1 MTLYEMEQRYRT
13 FLDMAEEGEISQEAL
28 EDMREYL
35 LADIDDKLEGYGCV
49 LRQLQADA
57 EAVKAEKLRLAQKQA
72 QLENNIDWIRE
83 TMKNAMHLTD
93 RSKVKTKLFTFSIT
107 TRLKT
112 IVDAPE
118 EDLPEQFRKVTY
130 KADTK
135 AIGEYLSAGHEV
147 PWAHQEQAQ
156 SLTMR

>member
-1 MTLYEMEQRYRT
+1 MTLYDLQNNYRT
-13 FLDMAEEGEISQEAL
+13 FLDIAEEGEISQEAL

-49 LRQLQADA
+49 LRQLQA
-57 EAVKAEKLRLAQKQA
+57 EKLRLAQKQA
-72 QLENNIDWIRE
+72 QLENNIDRIRE

-93 RSKVKTKLFTFSIT
+93 RQKVKTKLFTFSIT

-112 IVDAPE
+112 VVDAPGE
-118 EDLPEQFRKVTY
+118 ELPEQFRKVTY

-135 AIGEYLSAGHEV
+135 AIGEYLLAGHEV

>member
-1 MTLYEMEQRYRT
+1 MTLYDLQNNYRT
-13 FLDMAEEGEISQEAL
+13 FLDIAEEGEISEEAL

-72 QLENNIDWIRE
+72 QLENNIDRIRE

-93 RSKVKTKLFTFSIT
+93 RQKVKTKLFTFSIT

-112 IVDAPE
+112 VVDAPE

-135 AIGEYLSAGHEV
+135 AIGEYLSAGNEV
-147 PWAHQEQAQ
+147 SWAHQEQAQ
-156 SLTMR
+156 SLTVR

>member
-1 MTLYEMEQRYRT
+1 MTLYNLENNYRT
-13 FLDMAEEGEISQEAL
+13 FLDIAEEGEISPEAL

-72 QLENNIDWIRE
+72 QLENNIDRIRE

-93 RSKVKTKLFTFSIT
+93 RQKVKTKLFTFSIT

-112 IVDAPE
+112 VVDAPE

>member
-1 MTLYEMEQRYRT
+1 M
-13 FLDMAEEGEISQEAL
+13 
-28 EDMREYL
+28 
-35 LADIDDKLEGYGCV
+35 
-49 LRQLQADA
+49 
-57 EAVKAEKLRLAQKQA
+57 KAEKLRLAQKQA
-72 QLENNIDWIRE
+72 QLENNIDRIRE

-135 AIGEYLSAGHEV
+135 AIGEYLLAGHEV

>member
-1 MTLYEMEQRYRT
+1 MTLYDLENNYRT
-13 FLDMAEEGEISQEAL
+13 FLDIAEEGEISPEAL

-72 QLENNIDWIRE
+72 QLENNIERIRE

-93 RSKVKTKLFTFSIT
+93 RQKVKTKLFTFSIT

>member
-1 MTLYEMEQRYRT
+1 M
-13 FLDMAEEGEISQEAL
+13 
-28 EDMREYL
+28 
-35 LADIDDKLEGYGCV
+35 
-49 LRQLQADA
+49 
-57 EAVKAEKLRLAQKQA
+57 KAEKLRLAQKQA
-72 QLENNIDWIRE
+72 QLENNIERIRE

-93 RSKVKTKLFTFSIT
+93 RQKVKTKLFTFSIT

-112 IVDAPE
+112 VVDAPE

-135 AIGEYLSAGHEV
+135 AIGEYLLAGHEV